1 MIISL
6 IILLAAVNIMLG
18 YATYNLLKKVEIYE
32 QSIEEFYS
40 RTSIVLHSMRALDE
54 QKMFETDDEVGS
66 VFQQLVDILN
76 TLRPILYGVMDD
88 EEENRPTDS

>member
-1 MIISL
+1 
-6 IILLAAVNIMLG
+6 MLG
-18 YATYNLLKKVEIYE
+18 YATHNLLKKVEIYE

-54 QKMFETDDEVGS
+54 KKMFETDDEVGS

>member
-76 TLRPILYGVMDD
+76 TLRPILYGVIDD

>member
-1 MIISL
+1 
-6 IILLAAVNIMLG
+6 MLG

-76 TLRPILYGVMDD
+76 TLRPILYGVIDD
-88 EEENRPTDS
+88 EEENRPTNS

>member
-18 YATYNLLKKVEIYE
+18 YATHNLLKKVEIYE

-54 QKMFETDDEVGS
+54 KKMFENDDEVGS